1 MLLFLHFKITEFIET
16 IPFSFL
22 PIKQGEKSQNK
33 IKIIG
38 IKKKKLNNLQKFIFL
53 KIKFYLH
60 LVTVTLI

>member
-38 IKKKKLNNLQKFIFL
+38 IKKKKA
-53 KIKFYLH
+53 
-60 LVTVTLI
+60 